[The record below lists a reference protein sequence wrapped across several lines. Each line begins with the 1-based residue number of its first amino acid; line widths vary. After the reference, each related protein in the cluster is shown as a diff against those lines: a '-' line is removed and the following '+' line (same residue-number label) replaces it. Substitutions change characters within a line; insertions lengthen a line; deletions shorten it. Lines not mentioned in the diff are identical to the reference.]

1 MRKLGIGL
9 ALGVLLAGTSSYA
22 QDTRPEPSIT
32 SVQTFA
38 NSYVSPRSQPV
49 FCIQCDILLVAPS
62 VPIFSSNDVS
72 PSGSQTFPTETFF
85 SPVGNA
91 SWTSVAT
98 GDATTP
104 TISFESGN
112 SLGAISA
119 LQDVTFDGDQITG
132 SFIQMYSES
141 GVDIGVA
148 NGGGLSLHSTI
159 TPAGFGFYV
168 ADVTD
173 DPGCVL
179 TSSCTEVSPLSS
191 IGLHSFGA
199 GLDAGTVFAEVG
211 FDFFVTAFGPCIE
224 FSCSSQTLYNVSGRL
239 SLTAGGDLI
248 DSDLT
253 DAMAKLNE
261 FQLVT
266 PERTGD
272 EIYHSLGYG
281 WLETEFNALLPLL
294 GSTNQI
300 VDYYTDV
307 YSYSSAPCLTGST
320 GVDAGRT
327 FCLIAYSGF
336 GDPIGAGDVFADA
349 LAFGLGDVGVFNH
362 DAEHLIDGLSFSAF
376 TIDAPRIS
384 GNTLVVGGTVPE
396 PATWLTMILGFGFLG
411 SVLRRRRAFAHA

>member
-9 ALGVLLAGTSSYA
+9 ALGVLLAGTSAYA
-22 QDTRPEPSIT
+22 QDTAPPPTIT

-38 NSYVSPRSQPV
+38 ASYVSPRSERFLEICLNCVTQGSQFV
-49 FCIQCDILLVAPS
+49 T
-62 VPIFSSNDVS
+62 SNEIAA
-72 PSGSQTFPTETFF
+72 SGSAIFPTETYFA
-85 SPVGNA
+85 PKGNA
-91 SWTSVAT
+91 SWTSVST

-104 TISFESGN
+104 TLSFESGN

-119 LQDVTFDGDQITG
+119 AQDVTAFEQPVTG
-132 SFIQMYSES
+132 SYIQMYSES
-141 GVDIGVA
+141 GVNIGIA
-148 NGGGLSLHSTI
+148 NGAGLSLHSTI

-173 DPGCVL
+173 NPGCVL
-179 TSSCTEVSPLSS
+179 TSSCAEVSPLSS

-199 GLDAGTVFAEVG
+199 GLDSGTVFAEVG
-211 FDFFVTAFGPCIE
+211 FDFFVTDFGGCVE
-224 FSCSSQTLYNVSGRL
+224 FACLSQTLYSVTGRL
-239 SLTAGGDLI
+239 SLTAGGILI

-281 WLETEFNALLPLL
+281 WLETEFNSTLSLL
-294 GSTNQI
+294 GSTNQL
-300 VDYYTDV
+300 VQYYTDV
-307 YSYSSAPCLTGST
+307 YSYSSAPCLEGTG
-320 GVDAGRT
+320 DEAGRT
-327 FCLIAYSGF
+327 FCLVAYSGF

-362 DAEHLIDGLSFSAF
+362 DAEHPINGLSFSAF
-376 TIDAPRIS
+376 TIDTPLIS

-396 PATWLTMILGFGFLG
+396 PATWLTMILGFGLLG